1 MFKVNLGF
9 CHPFYCFFHYALR
22 QETMKTSQDVNF
34 PLISTRIQGPALVAH
49 VNQHIFGEFGFASVR
64 CMLVVMRFTPS
75 FCLQPSLLPSL
86 VFCLITHNVI
96 LIKTAVSKGFASPD
110 CSTVE
115 APHLVQRK
123 CILTPPGRRDKQK
136 LLLFIGHVIMVSL
149 VMNGQ
154 PAASDRLFLHPSVL
168 TGECLIIQYLHI

>member
-1 MFKVNLGF
+1 
-9 CHPFYCFFHYALR
+9 
-22 QETMKTSQDVNF
+22 MKTSHDVNF
-34 PLISTRIQGPALVAH
+34 PLISTLKLNTRVQLSVAH
-49 VNQHIFGEFGFASVR
+49 VNQHIFGEFGIAPVH

-154 PAASDRLFLHPSVL
+154 PAASDHLFLHPSVL
-168 TGECLIIQYLHI
+168 TGECPLRL